1 MPKNIIAEALLEI
14 AEGIESGSFA
24 KKPRIG
30 LTILGSEHGVEN
42 MLEAARLAK
51 SPSHEVVLIGPKQEN
66 CDLETHEVSSEEEA
80 HKKMEELLDKKVID
94 ACVTLHYT
102 FPIGVSTIG
111 RVVAPSTGREMLIAT
126 TTGTSALNRVE
137 GMVRNTIAGVA
148 VAKSLGIEK
157 PQVGVLNVDGA
168 KQVERALQNLIANG
182 YDLEFAESA
191 RADGG
196 AILRGND
203 ILQGVPDV
211 CVTDSLTGNILMK
224 MFAAFSTGG
233 SYEAAGFGYGPGVG
247 KDYDRNICIVSRAS
261 GAPVIANAI
270 KYAADLVRGD
280 FFNVVAN
287 EYKSVENSCFDVV
300 LETLQPKKEEAGEK
314 EETVE
319 APPKEIVTD
328 SITGI
333 EILDLEDAVQA
344 LWKEG
349 IYAESGMGC
358 TGPIVMISTANHE
371 KSEEILKEKGFI

>member
-51 SPSHEVVLIGPKQEN
+51 SPAFDVVLIGPKQEG
-66 CDLETHEVSSEEEA
+66 CDLETYEVSSEEEA

-94 ACVTLHYT
+94 GCVTLHYT

-126 TTGTSALNRVE
+126 TTGTSSLNRVE
-137 GMVRNTIAGVA
+137 GMVRNAIAGIA

-157 PQVGVLNVDGA
+157 PTVGVLNVDGA
-168 KQVERALQNLIANG
+168 KQVERALENLMANG
-182 YDLEFAESA
+182 YDMHLAESA

-211 CVTDSLTGNILMK
+211 CITDSLTGNILMK
-224 MFAAFSTGG
+224 VFSAFSTGG

-247 KDYDRNICIVSRAS
+247 KDFDRNICIVSRAS
-261 GAPVIANAI
+261 GAPVIANAL
-270 KYAADLVRGD
+270 KYSAQLVTGNFVKVKAD
-280 FFNVVAN
+280 
-287 EYKSVENSCFDVV
+287 EYKAVESSCFDKV
-300 LETLQPKKEEAGEK
+300 LETLQPKKEAAEET
-314 EETVE
+314 ETVE
-319 APPKEIVTD
+319 APPKEVVTD
-328 SITGI
+328 SISGI

-358 TGPIVMISTANHE
+358 TGPIVMITEANHE
-371 KSEEILKEKGFI
+371 KAEEILKDKGFI

>member
-51 SPSHEVVLIGPKQEN
+51 SPAFDVVLIGPKQEG
-66 CDLETHEVSSEEEA
+66 CDLETYEVSSEEEA

-94 ACVTLHYT
+94 GCVTLHYT

-126 TTGTSALNRVE
+126 TTGTSSLNRVE
-137 GMVRNTIAGVA
+137 GMVRNAIAGIA
-148 VAKSLGIEK
+148 VAKTLGIEK
-157 PQVGVLNVDGA
+157 PTVGVLNVDGA
-168 KQVERALQNLIANG
+168 KQVERALENLMANG
-182 YDLEFAESA
+182 YDMHLAESA

-211 CVTDSLTGNILMK
+211 CITDSLTGNILMK
-224 MFAAFSTGG
+224 VFSAFSTGG

-247 KDYDRNICIVSRAS
+247 KDFDRNICIVSRAS
-261 GAPVIANAI
+261 GAPVIANAL
-270 KYAADLVRGD
+270 KYSAQLVAGNFVKVKAD
-280 FFNVVAN
+280 
-287 EYKSVENSCFDVV
+287 EYKSVESSCFEKV
-300 LETLQPKKEEAGEK
+300 LETLQPKKEAAEET
-314 EETVE
+314 ETVE
-319 APPKEIVTD
+319 APPKEVVTD
-328 SITGI
+328 SISGI

-358 TGPIVMISTANHE
+358 TGPIVMITEANHP
-371 KSEEILKEKGFI
+371 KAEEILKDKGFI

>member
-51 SPSHEVVLIGPKQEN
+51 SPAFDVVLIGPKQEG
-66 CDLETHEVSSEEEA
+66 CDLETYEVSSEEEA

-94 ACVTLHYT
+94 GCVTLHYT

-126 TTGTSALNRVE
+126 TTGTSSLNRVE
-137 GMVRNTIAGVA
+137 GMVRNAIAGIA
-148 VAKSLGIEK
+148 VAKTLGIKK
-157 PQVGVLNVDGA
+157 PTVGVLNVDGA
-168 KQVERALQNLIANG
+168 KQVERALENLMANG
-182 YDLEFAESA
+182 YDMHLAESA

-211 CVTDSLTGNILMK
+211 CITDSLTGNILMK
-224 MFAAFSTGG
+224 VFSAFSTGG

-247 KDYDRNICIVSRAS
+247 KDFDRNICIVSRAS
-261 GAPVIANAI
+261 GAPVIANAL
-270 KYAADLVRGD
+270 KYSAQLVAGNFVKVKAD
-280 FFNVVAN
+280 
-287 EYKSVENSCFDVV
+287 EYKSVESSCFEKV
-300 LETLQPKKEEAGEK
+300 LETLQPKKEAAEET
-314 EETVE
+314 ETVE
-319 APPKEIVTD
+319 APPKEVVTD
-328 SITGI
+328 SISGI

-358 TGPIVMISTANHE
+358 TGPIVMITEANHP
-371 KSEEILKEKGFI
+371 KAEEILKDKGFI

>member
-24 KKPRIG
+24 KKPKIG

-51 SPSHEVVLIGPKQEN
+51 SPAFDVVLIGPKQEG
-66 CDLETHEVSSEEEA
+66 CDLETYEVSSEEEA

-94 ACVTLHYT
+94 GCVTLHYT

-126 TTGTSALNRVE
+126 TTGTSSLNRVE
-137 GMVRNTIAGVA
+137 GMVRNAIAGIA

-157 PQVGVLNVDGA
+157 PTVGVLNVDGA
-168 KQVERALQNLIANG
+168 KQVERALENLMANG
-182 YDLEFAESA
+182 YDMHLAESA

-211 CVTDSLTGNILMK
+211 CITDSLTGNILMK
-224 MFAAFSTGG
+224 VFSAFSTGG

-247 KDYDRNICIVSRAS
+247 KDFDRNICIVSRAS
-261 GAPVIANAI
+261 GAPVIANAL
-270 KYAADLVRGD
+270 KYSAQLVTGNFVKVKAD
-280 FFNVVAN
+280 
-287 EYKSVENSCFDVV
+287 EYKAVESSCFDKV
-300 LETLQPKKEEAGEK
+300 LETLQPKKEAAEET
-314 EETVE
+314 ETVE
-319 APPKEIVTD
+319 APPKEVVTD
-328 SITGI
+328 SISGI

-358 TGPIVMISTANHE
+358 TGPIVMITEANHP
-371 KSEEILKEKGFI
+371 KAEEILKDKGFI

>member
-24 KKPRIG
+24 KKPKIG

-42 MLEAARLAK
+42 MLEAVRLAK
-51 SPSHEVVLIGPKQEN
+51 SPAYDIVLIGPKQEG

-94 ACVTLHYT
+94 GCVTLHYT

-126 TTGTSALNRVE
+126 TTGTSSLNRVE
-137 GMVRNTIAGVA
+137 GMLRNAIAGVS
-148 VAKSLGIEK
+148 VAKSLGVKK
-157 PQVGVLNVDGA
+157 PTVGVLNVDGA
-168 KQVERALQNLIANG
+168 KQVERALETLIENG
-182 YDLEFAESA
+182 YDLALAESA

-224 MFAAFSTGG
+224 VFSAFSTGG
-233 SYEAAGFGYGPGVG
+233 SYEATGFGYGPGVG
-247 KDYDRNICIVSRAS
+247 KDFDRNICIVSRAS
-261 GAPVIANAI
+261 GAPVVAHAI
-270 KYAADLVRGD
+270 KYAADLVMGNFKKVKAD
-280 FFNVVAN
+280 
-287 EYKSVENSCFDVV
+287 EYKAVESASYDKVI
-300 LETLQPKKEEAGEK
+300 ETLQPKKEAA
-314 EETVE
+314 EENEVVE
-319 APPKEIVTD
+319 APPKEVVTD
-328 SITGI
+328 SISGI

-358 TGPIVMISTANHE
+358 TGPIVMITEANHE
-371 KSEEILKEKGFI
+371 KATAILKDKGFI

>member
-24 KKPRIG
+24 KKPKIG

-51 SPSHEVVLIGPKQEN
+51 SPAYDIVLIGPKQEG
-66 CDLETHEVSSEEEA
+66 CDLETYEVSSEEEA

-94 ACVTLHYT
+94 GCVTLHYT

-126 TTGTSALNRVE
+126 TTGTSSLNRVE
-137 GMVRNTIAGVA
+137 GMLRNAIAGVS

-157 PQVGVLNVDGA
+157 PTVGVLNVDGA
-168 KQVERALQNLIANG
+168 KQVERALETLIENG
-182 YDLEFAESA
+182 YDLELAESV

-196 AILRGND
+196 AVLRGND
-203 ILQGVPDV
+203 ILRGVPDV

-224 MFAAFSTGG
+224 VFSAFSTGG
-233 SYEAAGFGYGPGVG
+233 SYEATGFGYGPGVG
-247 KDYDRNICIVSRAS
+247 KDFDRNICIVSRAS
-261 GAPVIANAI
+261 GAPVVAHAI
-270 KYAADLVRGD
+270 KYAADLVMGN
-280 FFNVVAN
+280 FNKVKAD
-287 EYKSVENSCFDVV
+287 EYKAVEGASFDKVI
-300 LETLQPKKEEAGEK
+300 ETLQPKKEAAEET
-314 EETVE
+314 ETVE

-328 SITGI
+328 SISGI

-358 TGPIVMISTANHE
+358 TGPIVMITEANHA
-371 KSEEILKEKGFI
+371 KAEEIIKDKGFI

>member
-51 SPSHEVVLIGPKQEN
+51 SPAFDVVLIGPKQEG
-66 CDLETHEVSSEEEA
+66 CDLETYEVSSEEEA

-94 ACVTLHYT
+94 GCVTLHYT

-126 TTGTSALNRVE
+126 TTGTSSLNRVE
-137 GMVRNTIAGVA
+137 GMVRNAIAGIA

-157 PQVGVLNVDGA
+157 PSVGVLNVDGA
-168 KQVERALQNLIANG
+168 KQVERALENLMANG
-182 YDLEFAESA
+182 YDMHLAESA

-211 CVTDSLTGNILMK
+211 CITDSLTGNILMK
-224 MFAAFSTGG
+224 VFSAFSTGG

-247 KDYDRNICIVSRAS
+247 KDFDRNICIVSRAS
-261 GAPVIANAI
+261 GAPVIANAL
-270 KYAADLVRGD
+270 KYSAQLVTGNFVKVKAD
-280 FFNVVAN
+280 
-287 EYKSVENSCFDVV
+287 EYKSVESSCFEKV
-300 LETLQPKKEEAGEK
+300 LETLQPKKEAAEET
-314 EETVE
+314 ETVE
-319 APPKEIVTD
+319 APPKEVVTD
-328 SITGI
+328 SISGI

-358 TGPIVMISTANHE
+358 TGPIVMITEANHE
-371 KSEEILKEKGFI
+371 KATEILKNKGFI

>member
-51 SPSHEVVLIGPKQEN
+51 SPAFDVVLIGPKQEN
-66 CDLETHEVSSEEEA
+66 CDLETYEVSSEEEA

-94 ACVTLHYT
+94 GCVTLHYT

-126 TTGTSALNRVE
+126 TTGTSSLNRVE
-137 GMVRNTIAGVA
+137 GMVRNAIAGIA
-148 VAKSLGIEK
+148 VAKTLGIEK
-157 PQVGVLNVDGA
+157 PTVGVLNVDGA
-168 KQVERALQNLIANG
+168 KQVERALENLMANG
-182 YDLEFAESA
+182 YDMHLAESA

-211 CVTDSLTGNILMK
+211 CITDSLTGNILMK
-224 MFAAFSTGG
+224 VFSAFSTGG

-247 KDYDRNICIVSRAS
+247 KDFDRNICIVSRAS
-261 GAPVIANAI
+261 GAPVIANAL
-270 KYAADLVRGD
+270 KYSAQLVAGNFVKVKAD
-280 FFNVVAN
+280 
-287 EYKSVENSCFDVV
+287 EYKSVESSCFEKV
-300 LETLQPKKEEAGEK
+300 LETLQPKKEAAEET
-314 EETVE
+314 ETVE
-319 APPKEIVTD
+319 APPKEVVTD
-328 SITGI
+328 SISGI

-358 TGPIVMISTANHE
+358 TGPIVMITEANHP
-371 KSEEILKEKGFI
+371 KAEEILKDKGFI

>member
-51 SPSHEVVLIGPKQEN
+51 SPAFDVVLIGPKQEG
-66 CDLETHEVSSEEEA
+66 CDLETYEVSSEEEA
-80 HKKMEELLDKKVID
+80 HKKMEELLNKKVID
-94 ACVTLHYT
+94 GCVTLHYT

-126 TTGTSALNRVE
+126 TTGTSSLNRVE
-137 GMVRNTIAGVA
+137 GMVRNAIAGIA
-148 VAKSLGIEK
+148 VAKTLGIEK
-157 PQVGVLNVDGA
+157 PTVGVLNVDGA
-168 KQVERALQNLIANG
+168 KQVERALENLMANG
-182 YDLEFAESA
+182 YDMHLAESA

-211 CVTDSLTGNILMK
+211 CITDSLTGNILMK
-224 MFAAFSTGG
+224 VFSAFSTGG

-247 KDYDRNICIVSRAS
+247 KDFDRNICIVSRAS
-261 GAPVIANAI
+261 GAPVIANAL
-270 KYAADLVRGD
+270 KYSAQLVAGNFVKVKAD
-280 FFNVVAN
+280 
-287 EYKSVENSCFDVV
+287 EYKSVESSCFEKV
-300 LETLQPKKEEAGEK
+300 LETLQPKKEAAEET
-314 EETVE
+314 ETVE
-319 APPKEIVTD
+319 APPKEVVTD
-328 SITGI
+328 SISGI

-358 TGPIVMISTANHE
+358 TGPIVMITEANHP
-371 KSEEILKEKGFI
+371 KAEEILKDKGFI

>member
-42 MLEAARLAK
+42 MLEAVRLAK
-51 SPSHEVVLIGPKQEN
+51 SPAYDIVLIGPKQEG
-66 CDLETHEVSSEEEA
+66 CDLETYEVSSEEEA

-94 ACVTLHYT
+94 GCVTLHYT

-126 TTGTSALNRVE
+126 TTGTSSLNRVE
-137 GMVRNTIAGVA
+137 GMVRNAIAGIA
-148 VAKSLGIEK
+148 VAKTLGIEK
-157 PQVGVLNVDGA
+157 PTVGVLNVDGA
-168 KQVERALQNLIANG
+168 KQVERALENLMANG
-182 YDLEFAESA
+182 YDMHLAESA

-211 CVTDSLTGNILMK
+211 CITDSLTGNILMK
-224 MFAAFSTGG
+224 VFSAFSTGG

-247 KDYDRNICIVSRAS
+247 KDFDRNICIVSRAS
-261 GAPVIANAI
+261 GAPVIANAL
-270 KYAADLVRGD
+270 KYSAQLVAGNFVKVKAD
-280 FFNVVAN
+280 
-287 EYKSVENSCFDVV
+287 EYKSVESSCFEKV
-300 LETLQPKKEEAGEK
+300 LETLQPKKEAAEET
-314 EETVE
+314 ETVE
-319 APPKEIVTD
+319 APPKEVVTD
-328 SITGI
+328 SISGI

-358 TGPIVMISTANHE
+358 TGPIVMITEANHP
-371 KSEEILKEKGFI
+371 KAEEILKDKGFI

>member
-51 SPSHEVVLIGPKQEN
+51 SPAFDVVLIGPKQEG
-66 CDLETHEVSSEEEA
+66 CDLETYEVSSEEEA

-94 ACVTLHYT
+94 GCVTLHYT

-126 TTGTSALNRVE
+126 TTGTSSLNRVE
-137 GMVRNTIAGVA
+137 GMVRNAIAGIA

-157 PQVGVLNVDGA
+157 PSVGVLNVDGA
-168 KQVERALQNLIANG
+168 KQVERALENLMANG
-182 YDLEFAESA
+182 YDMHLAESA

-211 CVTDSLTGNILMK
+211 CITDSLTGNILMK
-224 MFAAFSTGG
+224 VFSAFSTGG

-247 KDYDRNICIVSRAS
+247 KDFDRNICIVSRAS
-261 GAPVIANAI
+261 GAPVIANAL
-270 KYAADLVRGD
+270 KYSAQLVTGNFVKVKAD
-280 FFNVVAN
+280 
-287 EYKSVENSCFDVV
+287 EYKSVESSCFEKV
-300 LETLQPKKEEAGEK
+300 LETLQPKKEAAEET
-314 EETVE
+314 ETVE
-319 APPKEIVTD
+319 APPKEVVTD
-328 SITGI
+328 SISGI

-358 TGPIVMISTANHE
+358 TGPIVMITEANHE
-371 KSEEILKEKGFI
+371 KATEILKDKGFI